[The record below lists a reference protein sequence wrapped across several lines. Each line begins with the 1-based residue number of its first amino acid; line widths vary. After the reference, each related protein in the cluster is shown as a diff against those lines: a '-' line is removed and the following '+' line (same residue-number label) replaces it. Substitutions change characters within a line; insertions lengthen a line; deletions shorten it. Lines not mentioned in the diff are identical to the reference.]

1 MKITSIAIVFL
12 IIACFAIYRTVI
24 QIKKEDIGLRS
35 GMIWIA
41 IWGSICVLGIFPD
54 VLNVAMGMV
63 QMRNRMFFIL
73 IIAVFIL
80 FALVFNQATQLDKM
94 DRNIRRLVREVA
106 LLNYKLEN
114 KDKDEG
120 SRHE

>member
-1 MKITSIAIVFL
+1 
-12 IIACFAIYRTVI
+12 
-24 QIKKEDIGLRS
+24 

-41 IWGSICVLGIFPD
+41 IWGSICVFGIFPD
-54 VLNVAMGMV
+54 VLNVAMGLV
-63 QMRNRMFFIL
+63 QMQNRMFFIL

-80 FALVFNQATQLDKM
+80 FALVFNQATQLDNM

-114 KDKDEG
+114 KDKDEA